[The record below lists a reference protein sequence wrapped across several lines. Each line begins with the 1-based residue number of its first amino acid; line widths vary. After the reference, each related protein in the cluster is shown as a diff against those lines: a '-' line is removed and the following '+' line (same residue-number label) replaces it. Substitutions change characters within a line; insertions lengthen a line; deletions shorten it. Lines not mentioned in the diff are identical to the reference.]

1 MTTTFKNDASFF
13 TVVMPTRCPIGFWS
27 IYRWVETDDNA
38 KFRFIRDLEIEQ
50 ERLTIKEIDDIY
62 PEVKTVGI
70 VTNPWARVAYSYEMS
85 INPPYNFPT
94 VEEIN
99 KQFSGIDFSTFDTY
113 VDSILTCNSLT
124 NKPHPSLPQLH
135 WLENGNKQVDYLLRA
150 ENINEDFK
158 AIQNYFCTDRPLNI
172 ENFKFDYRSYYSDK
186 SKAVVDTIFAD
197 DIAKFCYE
205 F

>member
-1 MTTTFKNDASFF
+1 MITTFKNDDSFF
-13 TVVMPTRCPIGFWS
+13 TVVMPTRCPIVSWS
-27 IYRWVETDDNA
+27 IYRWVEKDNNA

-50 ERLTIKEIDDIY
+50 ERLTIREIDDIY
-62 PEVKTVGI
+62 PEVKTVGV
-70 VTNPWARVAYSYEMS
+70 VTNPWARVAYSYETS
-85 INPPYNFPT
+85 INPPYNFPN

-99 KQFSGIDFSTFDTY
+99 KHFSGIDFTTFDTY

-135 WLENGNKQVDYLLRA
+135 WLENGNKQVDYLLRS

>member
-1 MTTTFKNDASFF
+1 MTTTFKNDDSFF
-13 TVVMPTRCPIGFWS
+13 TVAMPTRCPIGFWN
-27 IYRWVETDDNA
+27 IYRWVEKDDNA

-50 ERLTIKEIDDIY
+50 DRLTMKEIDDIY
-62 PEVKTVGI
+62 PEVKIIGI

-85 INPPYNFPT
+85 INPPYNFPN

-99 KQFSGIDFSTFDTY
+99 KQFSGINFTTFDTY

-124 NKPHPSLPQLH
+124 NKPHPSLPQSH
-135 WLENGNKQVDYLLRA
+135 WLEHGNKQVDYLLRA
-150 ENINEDFK
+150 ESINEDFK

-172 ENFKFDYRSYYSDK
+172 ENFKFDYQSYYSDK
-186 SKAVVDTIFAD
+186 SKAVVGTIFAD